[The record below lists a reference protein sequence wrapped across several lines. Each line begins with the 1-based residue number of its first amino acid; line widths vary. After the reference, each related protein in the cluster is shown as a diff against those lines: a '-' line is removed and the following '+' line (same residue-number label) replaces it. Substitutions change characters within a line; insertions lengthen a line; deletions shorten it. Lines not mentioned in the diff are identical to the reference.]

1 MNVLFSGLAA
11 ASVLLAAPAFA
22 QPAASTAGEPAFRA
36 LYKEL
41 VETNTAASAGS
52 CTLAAERVA
61 ARMRAAGF
69 PESDLHLFS
78 TPEAP
83 KHGGLVAVLAGRDPK
98 AKAVLLLA
106 HIDVVEAKREDWSRD
121 PFTLA
126 EVDGFFYARGA
137 FDDKAQAAIWADTLI
152 RYRREGY
159 KPKRTLKMA
168 LTCGEEGGQPF
179 NGARWLA
186 QNRREL
192 IDAGFALNEGAGG
205 SLDEGGKRVVH
216 TVLAAEKSSTRFT
229 LETTNPGGHSS
240 LPSPDNAIYTL
251 ARALDRVSRFRFP
264 VHLVDAN
271 RGYLQRMGPVL
282 GGEVGRAMTTLA
294 ADPANKAA
302 DDLLSKTVSYN
313 AVLRTTCVA
322 TQLEGGHAPN
332 ALPQRAK
339 AGINCR
345 VMPGESFAEVRAALV
360 RAIDDPAVTVSEPAN
375 AAKTPT
381 PALPRAV
388 LGPVETVSQ
397 AMWPGVPVVP
407 ILQPAATDA
416 YHLNAVGI
424 PTYGVSG
431 LFVDA
436 DLGRIHG
443 KDERIR
449 VTSVMEGREF
459 SYRLVKAYAEG
470 P

>member
-1 MNVLFSGLAA
+1 MKAGWAVAA
-11 ASVLLAAPAFA
+11 AVVLAPASGQA
-22 QPAASTAGEPAFRA
+22 QTRPDQQAFFG

-41 VETNTAASAGS
+41 VETNTAASVGS
-52 CTLAAERVA
+52 CTQAAEQVA
-61 ARMRAAGF
+61 ARMKAAGF
-69 PESDLHLFS
+69 PASDLHLFAA
-78 TPEAP
+78 PEAP
-83 KHGGLVAVLAGRDPK
+83 KHGGLVAVLPGSDPK
-98 AKAVLLLA
+98 AKAILLLA

-121 PFTLA
+121 PFKLT
-126 EVDGFFYARGA
+126 EEDGWFYARGA

-152 RYRREGY
+152 RYKREGY
-159 KPKRTLKMA
+159 RPKRTLKMA

-192 IDAGFALNEGAGG
+192 IDAAFGLNEGAGG
-205 SLDEGGKRVVH
+205 QFDVDGRRVAH

-240 LPSPDNAIYTL
+240 LPQPDNAIYRL
-251 ARALDRVSRFRFP
+251 AHALEKVEGYRFP
-264 VHLVDAN
+264 VHLIDAN
-271 RGYLQRMGPVL
+271 RGYLQRMGPMK
-282 GGEVGRAMTTLA
+282 GGEVGRAMTALA
-294 ADPANKAA
+294 ADPNDKAA
-302 DDLLSKTVSYN
+302 DGLLSRDVSLN
-313 AVLRTTCVA
+313 ATLRTTCVA

-332 ALPQRAK
+332 ALPQRAR

-345 VMPGESFAEVRAALV
+345 VMPGESFADVRAQLV
-360 RAIDDPAVTVSEPAN
+360 RAINDPAVMVSEPAN
-375 AAKTPT
+375 EAKTPT
-381 PALPRAV
+381 PALPKSV
-388 LGPVETVSQ
+388 LGPVETISQ

-416 YHLNAVGI
+416 YHMNAVGI

-431 LFVDA
+431 LFVDP

-449 VTSVMEGREF
+449 VKSIMEGRDF
-459 SYRLVKAYAEG
+459 SYRLIKAYADA